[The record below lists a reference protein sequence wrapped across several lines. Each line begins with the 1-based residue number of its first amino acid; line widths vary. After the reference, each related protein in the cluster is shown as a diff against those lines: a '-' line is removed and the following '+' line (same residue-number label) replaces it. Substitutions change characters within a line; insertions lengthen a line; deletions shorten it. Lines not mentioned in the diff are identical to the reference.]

1 MPDLVS
7 TADLHVVLP
16 DLVNLRQQGCILF
29 GPRTTQLRCTL
40 LGGMAT
46 VTRRGDLQQFADRL
60 DPIGIAMLVNDP
72 ISI

>member
-1 MPDLVS
+1 M
-7 TADLHVVLP
+7 
-16 DLVNLRQQGCILF
+16 NLRQQGCILF